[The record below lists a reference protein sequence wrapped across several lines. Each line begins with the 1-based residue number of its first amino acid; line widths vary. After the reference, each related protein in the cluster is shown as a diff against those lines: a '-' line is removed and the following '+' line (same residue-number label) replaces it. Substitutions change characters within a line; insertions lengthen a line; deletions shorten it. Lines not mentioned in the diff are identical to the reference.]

1 MSCVDFGTKRGTQLA
16 STAAKQKQRM
26 NHGQWMRV
34 RLFLSMWLRI
44 RGAAEAELHGDGA
57 NDFEAEVFHG
67 LLL

>member
-1 MSCVDFGTKRGTQLA
+1 
-16 STAAKQKQRM
+16 M